1 MLTGTPRVTKLRIE
15 AQTRAPRKATALLIP
30 ALGNRNGNRTKVA
43 CAHPARPVPHHVK
56 RAVGEDLEPQPTVP
70 QLQQECPEGPPRPAA
85 RDQPPPTLPLEG
97 VLPDRSEEH
106 TSELQSLRHLVC
118 RLLLEKK
125 KKNKK
130 INNKTKRIN
139 KIRT

>member
-15 AQTRAPRKATALLIP
+15 AQIAVPSKATALLIP

-70 QLQQECPEGPPRPAA
+70 QLQQEYPEGPPRPAA
-85 RDQPPPTLPLEG
+85 RDQPPPTLPLVPPVADRQPIAPHPRAPVVRAPLPG
-97 VLPDRSEEH
+97 RPHPPPSIVLPRGVP
-106 TSELQSLRHLVC
+106 QR
-118 RLLLEKK
+118 
-125 KKNKK
+125 
-130 INNKTKRIN
+130 
-139 KIRT
+139 